1 MTDRRVI
8 LIRYDEIGLKGK
20 NRRFFEN
27 CLLNQIRNNL
37 SGLGDIRYR
46 APRGRILI
54 DIPSAQSEE
63 CVRRLNYIPGI
74 ASFSVGMPMPPD
86 IDKIAEL
93 GVEWVEPLL
102 ATRKSMSFCV
112 RTQRSDKN
120 FPCTS
125 PEFSYQVGS
134 RVVERLHE
142 KGLTVDLKNA
152 EFVLEIEIGYQET
165 IVFQS
170 RVAGLRGLPVGTAGD
185 VLTLISG
192 GIDSPVA
199 AYMAVRR
206 GCRSH
211 FIFFDNRGFLGRGG
225 YDKVFRLASIVNRYQ
240 GRGRLYVAPFGD
252 IQLAIRDHCRPANR
266 IVLYRRMMYRI
277 AQAVAMKA
285 GCLALV
291 TGESIGQVASQT
303 LENLSAVSCVVSM
316 SVFRPVIAF
325 DKVDIIAV
333 ARRIETFDVSV
344 EPSPDCCSVFMPPSP
359 VTRAKIQELEH
370 DEQSYPWQTLMQQT
384 VENLEIVDL
393 DGSR

>member
-1 MTDRRVI
+1 M
-8 LIRYDEIGLKGK
+8 
-20 NRRFFEN
+20 
-27 CLLNQIRNNL
+27 
-37 SGLGDIRYR
+37 
-46 APRGRILI
+46 I
-54 DIPSAQSEE
+54 DIPTAQGDE
-63 CVRRLNYIPGI
+63 CVRRLNYIPGV

-86 IDKIAEL
+86 FDKVAEL
-93 GVEWVEPLL
+93 GVQWIEPVLL
-102 ATRKSMSFCV
+102 TRKTLSFCV

-134 RVVERLHE
+134 RIVQQLHE

-152 EFVLEIEIGYQET
+152 EFVLEIEIGYGET

-170 RVAGLRGLPVGTAGD
+170 RVPGLRGLPVGTAGD
-185 VLTLISG
+185 VLTLLSG

-225 YDKVFRLASIVNRYQ
+225 YDKVLRLANLVNRYQ

-277 AQAVAMKA
+277 AQAVAVKT

-303 LENLSAVSCVVSM
+303 LENLSAVSNVVSM
-316 SVFRPVIAF
+316 SVFRPVIAL
-325 DKVDIIAV
+325 DKVDIIAL
-333 ARRIETFDVSV
+333 ARKIETFDISI
-344 EPSPDCCSVFMPPSP
+344 ESSPDCCSVFMPPSP
-359 VTRAKIQELEH
+359 VTKSKIRDLEY

-384 VENLEIVDL
+384 IENLEIVEL
-393 DGSR
+393 DA